1 MSELKEQKLLMVLR
15 ARPDNCSQVST
26 PNQKLQSQSQNNR
39 TTSLAQCTWKSL
51 TPWHSFTSGQTY
63 SFNIVQMSLR
73 AFQSV
78 VLLSHSAVILSPQ
91 ITKKKNSETQNNNT
105 CCQKKPFIDKYHSP
119 SFQAI
124 YVPVEMRALIFFF
137 CGLFEAA
144 LYFGILD
151 NLLLPQQELR
161 SFRHCIC
168 YELSNITSV
177 RHVQLNFKLEK
188 MDILNLITL
197 HFQSLSLLQLLK
209 ISVYNMMY
217 V

>member
-124 YVPVEMRALIFFF
+124 YVPVEMRALIFFLWAF
-137 CGLFEAA
+137 SRPLCTLGFQTTYCCHSRSCAA
-144 LYFGILD
+144 FD
-151 NLLLPQQELR
+151 TVSVMNCQTSHQSDTFNLT
-161 SFRHCIC
+161 
-168 YELSNITSV
+168 SNWKKWT
-177 RHVQLNFKLEK
+177 F
-188 MDILNLITL
+188 
-197 HFQSLSLLQLLK
+197 
-209 ISVYNMMY
+209 
-217 V
+217 